1 MITPDERQFAIQQLD
16 QTRELLQRVLRGLS
30 RDQLLYRP
38 GQGCWS
44 IAENV
49 EHLVVVEKRLVSALE
64 RLLQEPPD
72 LSKRCAMDDGEVIRQ
87 VGTVVKRVQSPAH
100 SLPTLRWPA
109 EELLQEFER
118 ARQHTREFTSA
129 VQGDLRH
136 HFISHF
142 LFGNLDCYQWL
153 LLIGA
158 HSNRH
163 SAQSEAVKVSPNFP
177 R

>member
-1 MITPDERQFAIQQLD
+1 MTVAERELALKQLD
-16 QTRELLQRVLRGLS
+16 QTRERLICVLHGLT
-30 RDQLLYRP
+30 RAQLLHRP
-38 GQGCWS
+38 GPSRWS

-49 EHLVVVEKRLVSALE
+49 EHLVVVEKRLLSAIE

-87 VGTVVKRVQSPAH
+87 VGTVVKRGQSPAH
-100 SLPTLRWPA
+100 SLPTLRWPP
-109 EELLQEFER
+109 EELLQEFET

-142 LFGNLDCYQWL
+142 IFGNLDCYQWL

-163 SAQSEAVKVSPNFP
+163 SAQSEAVKGSPNFP